1 VIELD
6 YVNEEEKQALK
17 KPIIDACIKSARK
30 NGRSDAMGILRGALF
45 LETEPLSLDALAERT
60 GYSKTTVR
68 SSMSYL
74 ENLGVVRR
82 VVGPVG
88 KTRRPKQHRYALETD
103 TEAMRQVILSK
114 AKAEVHSVLQ
124 ALIQVEENLKAHRDE
139 AEEMSPIILK
149 TRQFYEETDRIL
161 RLMDWYTHKELI
173 EILERNRK

>member
-1 VIELD
+1 M
-6 YVNEEEKQALK
+6 NEEEKQALK

-45 LETEPLSLDALAERT
+45 LENEPLSLDTLAERT

-68 SSMSYL
+68 SNMSHL
-74 ENLGVVRR
+74 ENVGLARR

-88 KTRRPKQHRYALETD
+88 KTRRDKQHRYSLETD
-103 TEAMRQVILSK
+103 TDAMRQVILSR
-114 AKAEVHSVLQ
+114 AKTEVHSVLQ
-124 ALIQVEENLKAHRDE
+124 ALIQVEENLKAHRDA
-139 AEEMSPIILK
+139 AEEMSAIMLR

-161 RLMDWYTHKELI
+161 HLMDRYTHKELI

>member
-1 VIELD
+1 VIEPD
-6 YVNEEEKQALK
+6 YVNDKEKQALK

-45 LETEPLSLDALAERT
+45 LENEPLSLDTLAEST

-74 ENLGVVRR
+74 ENVGLARR

-88 KTRRPKQHRYALETD
+88 KTRRDKQHRYALETD
-103 TEAMRQVILSK
+103 TEAMRQVILSR

-124 ALIQVEENLKAHRDE
+124 ALNQVEKNLEGHRDA
-139 AEEMSPIILK
+139 AEEMSTIMLK

-161 RLMDWYTHKELI
+161 HLMDRYTHKELI
-173 EILERNRK
+173 DILERNRK

>member
-1 VIELD
+1 M
-6 YVNEEEKQALK
+6 NEEEKQALK

-30 NGRSDAMGILRGALF
+30 NGRSDAMGIVRGALF
-45 LETEPLSLDALAERT
+45 LENEPLSLDNLAERT

-74 ENLGVVRR
+74 ENVGLARR

-88 KTRRPKQHRYALETD
+88 KTRRDKQHRYALETES
-103 TEAMRQVILSK
+103 EAMRQAIQSR

-124 ALIQVEENLKAHRDE
+124 ALIQVEKNLQGHKEA
-139 AEEMSPIILK
+139 AEEMSAIMLK

-161 RLMDWYTHKELI
+161 RLMDRYTNKELI
-173 EILERNRK
+173 EILEKNRKS

>member
-1 VIELD
+1 VIGLN

-45 LETEPLSLDALAERT
+45 LENEPLSLDTLAERT

-68 SSMSYL
+68 SNMSHL
-74 ENLGVVRR
+74 ENVGLARR

-88 KTRRPKQHRYALETD
+88 KTRRDKQHRYSLETD
-103 TEAMRQVILSK
+103 TDAMRQVILSR
-114 AKAEVHSVLQ
+114 AKTEVHSVLQ
-124 ALIQVEENLKAHRDE
+124 ALIQVEENLKAHRDA
-139 AEEMSPIILK
+139 AEEMSAIMLR

-161 RLMDWYTHKELI
+161 HLMDRYTHKELI